1 MLSEENAMLL
11 EKMEKYQENNRYR
24 DKFYKGFNFNKI
36 PETLESIYIL
46 YDKEDIVLY
55 VGESARTNGRLK
67 AHLNQHNNWD
77 NVVITKIKVI
87 PFTKKTL
94 KKERCMVEKMFINLL
109 NPVGN
114 EINRNRNTRDDEVI
128 ELKRLNNPYE
138 VNNLEKDELEL
149 Y

>member
-94 KKERCMVEKMFINLL
+94 KKETNQLL
-109 NPVGN
+109 
-114 EINRNRNTRDDEVI
+114 
-128 ELKRLNNPYE
+128 L
-138 VNNLEKDELEL
+138 
-149 Y
+149 